1 MFSTTGFYIDTNH
14 QIKVSEE
21 SYLLERPL
29 AKFQPPEMTIYQSAI
44 QAPPLPRQ
52 SLFHYLFPET
62 DSKTES
68 QSNRKIPD
76 DSTALID
83 ALTDTKVTRKEFV
96 NRCQALAGGLRARGL
111 KKGDVVGLMGLNSV
125 EWLVAFHG
133 SHCAGLRV
141 SPINWA

>member
-1 MFSTTGFYIDTNH
+1 
-14 QIKVSEE
+14 
-21 SYLLERPL
+21 
-29 AKFQPPEMTIYQSAI
+29 MTIYQSAV

-62 DSKTES
+62 DPNPKS
-68 QSNRKIPD
+68 QNSSGRKIPG
-76 DSTALID
+76 DSIALID
-83 ALTDTKVTRKEFV
+83 AATDTKITRREFIH
-96 NRCQALAGGLRARGL
+96 RCLTLAGGLRARGL

-133 SHCAGLRV
+133 AHCAGLKV

>member
-1 MFSTTGFYIDTNH
+1 
-14 QIKVSEE
+14 
-21 SYLLERPL
+21 
-29 AKFQPPEMTIYQSAI
+29 MTIYQSAV

-62 DSKTES
+62 DSGSKS
-68 QSNRKIPD
+68 QKNADRKIPK
-76 DSTALID
+76 DSIALID

-96 NRCQALAGGLRARGL
+96 SRCQTLAGGLRARGL